1 MSIFTLYLF
10 QTMYSHH
17 GFPEVVGS
25 RTYLQ
30 TLTRVSEIN
39 AVQLNLTFMLS
50 AVVVAIF
57 IIIIICLLMLC
68 K

>member
-1 MSIFTLYLF
+1 
-10 QTMYSHH
+10 MYSHH

-30 TLTRVSEIN
+30 TLARVSVCELN
-39 AVQLNLTFMLS
+39 TVQLNLTFMLS

-57 IIIIICLLMLC
+57 IIIICLLVLC